1 MLYEERVRESL
12 YTLDLWAIP
21 KFLYTFLCF
30 LILFNQNKTI
40 SVHIYTCI
48 HTYIYTHTQ
57 NTHTY
62 IYAHIYI
69 MHMYAYCCLLARSC
83 LTLCD
88 PMDYSKPGFPVLF
101 HLPEFAQT
109 HVYWVL
115 MSPNHLI
122 LCCPLPLLPS
132 IFPRIRVFSNDLALC
147 IRWPKYWSF
156 NFSISP
162 SSEYS
167 GLISFRIDWF
177 NLLTVQGSLKS
188 LSAPQFEGIN
198 SLMFSILYGPIL
210 TSLHHYW
217 KHHSFDYLD
226 LCQKSDISLLFNT
239 LSRFFIAFLPRSKHL
254 LISWLQSL
262 CAVILEPKKI
272 KSATVSTL
280 SPSISHEV
288 MNLMPWSSFFE
299 CWVLSQSFHSHIC
312 AHIHNTYLCIYYI
325 YIYINKNIYC
335 KATTKE

>member
-1 MLYEERVRESL
+1 MLYGERVRESL
-12 YTLDLWAIP
+12 YILDLWAIP
-21 KFLYTFLCF
+21 KFLYTFL
-30 LILFNQNKTI
+30 
-40 SVHIYTCI
+40 SVFKFYSTKIKLSVCIYI
-48 HTYIYTHTQ
+48 HVYTHIYTHTQ

-69 MHMYAYCCLLARSC
+69 MHLYAYCCSLAKSC

-88 PMDYSKPGFPVLF
+88 PMDCSTPGFPILL

-109 HVYWVL
+109 LVYWVL

-122 LCCPLPLLPS
+122 LCCSLTLLS
-132 IFPRIRVFSNDLALC
+132 TIFRSIRVFSNDLALC

-198 SLMFSILYGPIL
+198 SLMFSFLYGPVL

-239 LSRFFIAFLPRSKHL
+239 LSRFFTAFLPRSKHL
-254 LISWLQSL
+254 LISWL
-262 CAVILEPKKI
+262 
-272 KSATVSTL
+272 
-280 SPSISHEV
+280 
-288 MNLMPWSSFFE
+288 
-299 CWVLSQSFHSHIC
+299 
-312 AHIHNTYLCIYYI
+312 
-325 YIYINKNIYC
+325 
-335 KATTKE
+335 